1 MANGK
6 CLIIYKKILILL
18 LALGIIAIPSYW
30 YYDIYTRIPAVIRI
44 HAGQEQNINLKVPVS
59 GELYQKKEDSKI
71 IQTTAVPAESIHVQ
85 LDKEITIA
93 PTYANQYQM
102 NLKLFGM
109 IPFKNVDL
117 QVIQDISLI
126 PAGIPIGIYV
136 KTEGVLV
143 IDTGKF
149 KDLNGDWQ
157 QPAEHILQGGDYI
170 EKVNGIPVTSKKDFI
185 NCIAACGGKEMIL
198 TVLRGEET
206 IDVKIEAV
214 QNENGEYKVGLWI
227 RDSAQGIG
235 TLTYI
240 DNKNKF
246 GALGHGI
253 NDIDTSE
260 LMDLNY
266 GTLYTTK
273 ILSVTPGKS
282 GVPGEITGVIQYEE
296 ENILGEISANTRDG
310 IFGNGNEQL
319 VEQLDTTA
327 LPIGLKQEIQI
338 GPAEIVCTIDDTTK
352 SYQVNITKV
361 DYTAKNSNRGILLEV
376 TDPEL
381 LLKTGGIIQGMSGAP
396 IIQNG
401 KIIGAVTHVL
411 VQDATKGYGVFI
423 ENMLE
428 SQVTGK

>member
-6 CLIIYKKILILL
+6 CLMIYRKFLMILL
-18 LALGIIAIPSYW
+18 ILGIIAIPSYW

-44 HAGQEQNINLKVPVS
+44 HAGQEQNINLQVPVS
-59 GELYQKKEDSKI
+59 GELYQKKEDTKI
-71 IQTTAVPAESIHVQ
+71 IQTTAVPAESIHVE
-85 LDKEITIA
+85 LNREVTFA
-93 PTYANQYQM
+93 PKYANQYQM

-117 QVIQDISLI
+117 QVIQNVSLI

-136 KTEGVLV
+136 KTDGVLV
-143 IDTGKF
+143 IDTGRF
-149 KDLNGDWQ
+149 KDQNGDWQ
-157 QPAEHILQGGDYI
+157 QPAEHILKAGDYI
-170 EKVNGIPVTSKKDFI
+170 EKVDGIPIGSKKEFI
-185 NCIAACGGKEMIL
+185 NCIASCEAKEMIF
-198 TVLRGEET
+198 TILRGEET
-206 IDVKIEAV
+206 IDVKIRPI
-214 QNENGEYKVGLWI
+214 QNEIGEYKVGLWI

-235 TLTYI
+235 TLTYV
-240 DNKNKF
+240 DSQNQF

-282 GVPGEITGVIQYEE
+282 GVPGEITGVIQYAD
-296 ENILGEISANTRDG
+296 ENILGEINANTIDG
-310 IFGNGNEQL
+310 IFGSGNDQL
-319 VEQLDTTA
+319 IDQIKSSA
-327 LPIGLKQEIQI
+327 LPIGLKQEIQD
-338 GPAEIVCTIDDTTK
+338 GPAEIICTIEDITK
-352 SYQVNITKV
+352 SYKVSITKV
-361 DYTAKNSNRGILLEV
+361 DYSAKNSNRGILLEV

-381 LLKTGGIIQGMSGAP
+381 LAKTGGIVQGMSGAP

-411 VQDATKGYGVFI
+411 VQDAKKGYGVFI
-423 ENMLE
+423 ENMLD
-428 SQVTGK
+428 SQVIGK

>member
-1 MANGK
+1 MANSK
-6 CLIIYKKILILL
+6 CLIIYKKILIVLL
-18 LALGIIAIPSYW
+18 IMGIIAIPSYW
-30 YYDIYTRIPAVIRI
+30 YYDIYTRIPAIIRI

-59 GELYQKKEDSKI
+59 GELYQKKEDTKI
-71 IQTTAVPAESIHVQ
+71 IQTTAVPAESIHVK

-143 IDTGKF
+143 IDTGRF

-157 QPAEHILQGGDYI
+157 QPAEHILKAGDYI
-170 EKVNGIPVTSKKDFI
+170 ERVNGIPITSKKEFI
-185 NCIAACGGKEMIL
+185 NCIAACEAKEMIL
-198 TVLRGEET
+198 TILRGEEN
-206 IDVKIEAV
+206 IDVKIKPV

-235 TLTYI
+235 TLTYV
-240 DNKNKF
+240 DSEKQF

-282 GVPGEITGVIQYEE
+282 GTPGEITGVIQYAD
-296 ENILGEISANTRDG
+296 ENILGEISANTIDG

-319 VEQLDTTA
+319 VEQLTTSA
-327 LPIGLKQEIQI
+327 LPIGLKQEIQA
-338 GPAEIVCTIDDTTK
+338 GPAEIICTIDDTTK

-376 TDPEL
+376 TDPDL
-381 LLKTGGIIQGMSGAP
+381 LSKTGGIIQGMSGAP

-428 SQVTGK
+428 SQVVGR